1 MQLDL
6 VLEPA
11 SPAEFADLGLL
22 AEQLGFGNVWTANHI
37 AARDPF
43 MSFMPLAARSRRIGM
58 GPIAISP
65 YELHPVKI
73 ANQLLTLN
81 EAASGRARVV
91 LGGGG
96 GTVIGLGMKD
106 GRRSMMPR
114 MVRAVREAVEL
125 VRGAGRGELFSYA
138 GELFSV
144 DNYAAG
150 WVAGDAPAPRLYV
163 GASKPQMLRMA
174 GRVADGVMMS
184 DVTLPR
190 IDEAMGELRASL
202 TRHARPAEF
211 PVSNLYAWHVF
222 EHRDQAYA
230 EARAKLFVR
239 GMLEDWYI
247 SPFLEPDEC
256 ATVEANFAA
265 FAQAYARNSPH
276 IEGVPEPLLDK
287 LVNNLTFAGTP
298 ADIDGFV
305 EQLLAFE
312 SAGLNEFAIRLYG
325 QPAAAMRLIAE
336 RVMPALDPVSSG
348 LK

>member
-1 MQLDL
+1 MRLDL

-11 SPAEFADLGLL
+11 SPGVFAELGLL
-22 AEQLGFGNVWTANHI
+22 AERLGFGNVWTANHI

-43 MSFMPLAARSRRIGM
+43 MSFMPLAARSQRIGM

-81 EAASGRARVV
+81 EAAQGRARVV
-91 LGGGG
+91 IGGGG
-96 GTVIGLGMKD
+96 GTVIGLGMKP
-106 GRRSMMPR
+106 GRRAMMPR

-125 VRGAGRGELFSYA
+125 VRGAATGRLFSYD

-144 DNYAAG
+144 ANYQASWTA
-150 WVAGDAPAPRLYV
+150 DLPPPMLYV

-190 IDEAMGELRASL
+190 IAEAMAALTGSL
-202 TRHARPAEF
+202 HEQGRTEYF

-222 EHRDQAYA
+222 PDRAQALA

-247 SPFLEPDEC
+247 SPFLDAAEC
-256 ATVEANFAA
+256 AQVEASFNA
-265 FAQAYARNSPH
+265 FAMAYARNSPV
-276 IEGVPEPLLDK
+276 IEGVPDALVEK
-287 LVNNLTFAGTP
+287 LVENLTFVGTP
-298 ADIDGFV
+298 QDVDQIT
-305 EQLLAFE
+305 EELLAFKA
-312 SAGLNEFAIRLYG
+312 AGLNEFAIRLYAE
-325 QPAAAMRLIAE
+325 PAAAMQLIAE
-336 RVMPALDPVSSG
+336 RVMPALA
-348 LK
+348 

>member
-1 MQLDL
+1 MRLDL
-6 VLEPA
+6 VLEPG
-11 SPAEFADLGLL
+11 SPAEFAELGVL
-22 AEQLGFGNVWTANHI
+22 AESLGFGNVWTANHI

-43 MSFMPLAARSRRIGM
+43 MSFMPLADRSQRIGM

-81 EAASGRARVV
+81 EAAHGRARVV
-91 LGGGG
+91 IGGGG
-96 GTVIGLGMKD
+96 GTVIGLGMKP
-106 GRRSMMPR
+106 GRRAMMPR

-125 VRGAGRGELFSYA
+125 VRGAAGGQLFSYT

-144 DNYAAG
+144 ANYQASWAAD
-150 WVAGDAPAPRLYV
+150 VPAPLLYV

-190 IDEAMGELRASL
+190 IAEAMTALRGSL
-202 TRHARPAEF
+202 EQHGRAAGF

-222 EHRDQAYA
+222 PDREQALA

-247 SPFLEPDEC
+247 SPFLEPAEC
-256 ATVEANFAA
+256 AQVEASFDA
-265 FAQAYARNSPH
+265 FARAYAQNSPT
-276 IEGVPEPLLDK
+276 IEGVPDALVQK
-287 LVNNLTFAGTP
+287 LVENLTFAGTP
-298 ADIDGFV
+298 ADVDGFV
-305 EQLLAFE
+305 EELLAFKA
-312 SAGLNEFAIRLYG
+312 AGLNEFALRLYAE
-325 QPAAAMRLIAE
+325 PAAAMRLIAA
-336 RVMPALDPVSSG
+336 RVMPALA
-348 LK
+348 

>member
-1 MQLDL
+1 MRLDL

-11 SPAEFADLGLL
+11 SPAEFAELGLR
-22 AEQLGFGNVWTANHI
+22 AERLGFGAVWTANHI

-43 MSFMPLAARSRRIGM
+43 MSFMPLAAGSERIGM

-81 EAASGRARVV
+81 EASQGRARVV
-91 LGGGG
+91 IGGGG
-96 GTVIGLGMKD
+96 GTVIGLGMKP
-106 GRRSMMPR
+106 GRRTMMPR

-125 VRGAGRGELFSYA
+125 VRGAGSGQLFNYP

-144 DNYAAG
+144 ANYVAG
-150 WVAGDAPAPRLYV
+150 WVPEVPDPLLYV

-190 IDEAMGELRASL
+190 MPEAMAALHGALQEHDRSKD
-202 TRHARPAEF
+202 F

-222 EHRDQAYA
+222 PDRAQAMA

-239 GMLEDWYI
+239 GMLERWYI
-247 SPFLEPDEC
+247 SPFLDAAEC
-256 ATVEANFAA
+256 ALVEANFDA
-265 FAQAYARNSPH
+265 FAQAYARNSPT
-276 IEGVPEPLLDK
+276 IEGVPAK
-287 LVNNLTFAGTP
+287 LVQKLVENLTFAGTP
-298 ADIDGFV
+298 DDVDSFI
-305 EQLLAFE
+305 EELLAFKA
-312 SAGLNEFAIRLYG
+312 AGLNEFAIRLYAE
-325 QPAAAMRLIAE
+325 PATAMQLIAE
-336 RVMPALDPVSSG
+336 RVMPALA
-348 LK
+348 